1 MRAAYGN
8 CVRDADKRTWDVW
21 GKEFTN
27 VLTSGK
33 IDLLA
38 ARYAHI
44 YTRHIYVQS
53 SPKNEIFAI
62 FSKIVVVNFLKFSPK

>member
-8 CVRDADKRTWDVW
+8 CVRDADKKTWDVW

-27 VLTSGK
+27 AFTNGK

-38 ARYAHI
+38 AR
-44 YTRHIYVQS
+44 
-53 SPKNEIFAI
+53 
-62 FSKIVVVNFLKFSPK
+62 